1 MWEKKARSD
10 DAHRVLGVGARRET
24 ARRGGRWIITP
35 GLLVLVAVF
44 MAFAARGARASDVES
59 DVREEHS
66 SNMRALVFGIK
77 CGACK
82 AVVTEIA
89 STFDAVATKHKKDAG
104 PTNVFGSRYVSLF
117 RDAFAKEMDKMCS
130 VNGAIERDWGYSKQG
145 AQNIITTSKAFDRF
159 GANLT
164 QEEASTIQ
172 TTVFGLG
179 LFTRNGEERYFFDGP
194 AESERRESEYFSL
207 LSNTFARQNLK
218 EACLAVSESLEFDD
232 AIDEAVERIDEGFDY
247 GIQYKLCLD
256 LNYCRVKNKR
266 GKSKPVKRTVD
277 SDGSVSYGVDDHD
290 QPSVDADTAAEL

>member
-1 MWEKKARSD
+1 MWEKQTRSD
-10 DAHRVLGVGARRET
+10 DARRGLGAGARRET
-24 ARRGGRWIITP
+24 ARRGGRWMIRLLV
-35 GLLVLVAVF
+35 LLVLVCL
-44 MAFAARGARASDVES
+44 MAIAARGARASDVES

-66 SNMRALVFGIK
+66 DNMRALVFGIK

-89 STFDAVATKHKKDAG
+89 STFDAVATKHKDAG

-130 VNGAIERDWGYSKQG
+130 ANGAIERDWGYSKQG
-145 AQNIITTSKAFDRF
+145 AQSIITTSKAFDRF
-159 GANLT
+159 GVNLT

-172 TTVFGLG
+172 TTVYGLG
-179 LFTRNGEERYFFDGP
+179 LFTRNEDERYFFDGP

-207 LSNTFARQNLK
+207 LSNTFARQNLQ

-232 AIDEAVERIDEGFDY
+232 AVDEAVERIDEGFDY

-266 GKSKPVKRTVD
+266 GKSKPVKRTVEA
-277 SDGSVSYGVDDHD
+277 DGSYGVDDHD
-290 QPSVDADTAAEL
+290 QSSVDAETAAEL